1 MSAVYHNSFF
11 AMGTRCQVVF
21 PGMETERTEQIT
33 LSVRLEISRIEA
45 KLSRF
50 RPDSEISKLNASA
63 AKEPV
68 TVSEDVFDILTT
80 CQAFHQSTL
89 GAFDITMRPNAD
101 FESLGMSHV
110 HLNAADRTVTFDNE
124 HILLDLG
131 GFGKGYALQQVQK
144 RLQDAGVTDGFISFG
159 ESSIL
164 TLGRHPAGP
173 YWKVGLNDHTH
184 PGRSAYEFAV
194 NDGSVSTSSN
204 FYVDDAGILRNH
216 RHVIDPKTGQ
226 PIGAPMTVSVKSA
239 SALDAEIL
247 STAFLV
253 LSAEEAA
260 LIRPRFADC
269 DIVNINYASGKPN
282 IQTL

>member
-1 MSAVYHNSFF
+1 
-11 AMGTRCQVVF
+11 MGTRCQVVL
-21 PGMETERTEQIT
+21 PGMETERAEQIT
-33 LSVRLEISRIEA
+33 LSIRLEISRIEA

-50 RPDSEISKLNASA
+50 RPESDISIVNANA
-63 AKEPV
+63 VNEPV
-68 TVSEDVFDILTT
+68 AVSEDVFDILTT
-80 CQAFHQSTL
+80 CQSFHQSTL

-101 FESLGMSHV
+101 FESLGMNHV
-110 HLNAADRTVTFDNE
+110 HLNDADRTVRFDNE
-124 HILLDLG
+124 HIQLDLG

-144 RLQDAGVTDGFISFG
+144 RLQVAGVTDGFISFG

-164 TLGRHPAGP
+164 TLGHHPAGP
-173 YWKVGLNDHTH
+173 CWKVGLNDHTR

-226 PIGAPMTVSVKSA
+226 PIEDLMTMSVKSA

-253 LSAEEAA
+253 LSAEDAA
-260 LIRPRFADC
+260 VVRPRFADC
-269 DIVNINYASGKPN
+269 DIVNINYASGKPD
-282 IQTL
+282 IQSL